1 METELNTLR
10 STVSRMKMPPS
21 RPEGESANRFVWK
34 LVASSPETILFIV
47 PAAILIFAFIG
58 ICIHTG
64 TMWPWAR
71 VVHEDG
77 RRTLLQTIFYFEHA
91 TRELPVDLVLALAV
105 AGSVQLFYGAPGNTR
120 SNGQFRLRWMLTGL
134 AITALLTILT
144 GTAWAAGKAAVLEN
158 LEQLPTRTGG
168 PLVWG
173 SHWRYHLL
181 ERLSTMLLAL
191 GFTGICWLFSGR
203 PARAG
208 AKRSFALFAIALGTF
223 GLLTLFFG
231 FTLEPFRDARFLG
244 HQAREWLTHVCV
256 TLPLALGTCLALTP
270 RNFQPSRGPI
280 ALGDLW
286 VTTGALILSALLG
299 VYVLVGAWLTKSIA
313 QAQSSNLASLVLAH
327 FFEHSFTYLLVPS
340 VAGSLYLWSVAVVNR
355 K

>member
-1 METELNTLR
+1 
-10 STVSRMKMPPS
+10 MKMPAS
-21 RPEGESANRFVWK
+21 YPEGESAGRSAWK

-47 PAAILIFAFIG
+47 PAAVLTFSFIG

-64 TMWPWAR
+64 TIWPWAR

-77 RRTLLQTIFYFEHA
+77 HRTLLQTIFYFEHG
-91 TRELPVDLVLALAV
+91 TRELPVDLALALAV
-105 AGSVQLFYGAPGNTR
+105 AGSVQFFYGAPGNAR
-120 SNGQFRLRWMLTGL
+120 GNEQFRLRWMLTGL

-144 GTAWAAGKAAVLEN
+144 GTAWAAGKAAMLEN

-191 GFTGICWLFSGR
+191 GFTGICWLLSGR

-208 AKRSFALFAIALGTF
+208 AKRSFALFAIALSTF
-223 GLLTLFFG
+223 GLLTLFYG
-231 FTLEPFRDARFLG
+231 PTLEPFRDARFLG
-244 HQAREWLTHVCV
+244 HQAREWLTHVSV

-270 RNFQPSRGPI
+270 GNPQPSRGPI
-280 ALGDLW
+280 ARRDLS
-286 VTTGALILSALLG
+286 VMSGALVLSVSLG
-299 VYVLVGAWLTKSIA
+299 VYVLLGAWLTKSIA
-313 QAQSSNLASLVLAH
+313 QAQSSELASIVLAH

-340 VAGSLYLWSVAVVNR
+340 VASSLYLWSGAAVNP